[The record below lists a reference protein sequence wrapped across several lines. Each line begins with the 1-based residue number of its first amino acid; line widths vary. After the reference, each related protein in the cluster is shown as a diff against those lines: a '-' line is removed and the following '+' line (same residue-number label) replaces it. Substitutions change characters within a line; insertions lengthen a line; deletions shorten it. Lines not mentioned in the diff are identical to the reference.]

1 MGYQSMIPSELASV
15 TYVTIQDAITFIQ
28 STDQTVLM
36 AKVDIE
42 SAFRII
48 PILPADRPLLVRVII
63 ITWTRFCRWD
73 VVVHA
78 QYLKHSVQHF
88 SGFSETKLHVT
99 AMVHF
104 LDDFLLL
111 ATSKRNCAADLTA
124 FESLCRQTGV
134 PLAAEKTILPTTT
147 LRFLGITLDT
157 IALDARLPPDK
168 LH

>member
-1 MGYQSMIPSELASV
+1 MLPYKMQSHLFNHLIKRFSWQKLILNLLFASYQYYLRTGHCWVSDGEGY
-15 TYVTIQDAITFIQ
+15 
-28 STDQTVLM
+28 
-36 AKVDIE
+36 
-42 SAFRII
+42 
-48 PILPADRPLLVRVII
+48 

-88 SGFSETKLHVT
+88 SGFSETKPHVT

-111 ATSKRNCAADLTA
+111 ATSKRNCAADLAA
-124 FESLCRQTGV
+124 FESLCRQIGV

-157 IALDARLPPDK
+157 IALEARLPPDK